1 MTDSPREF
9 EIMQTVAELLDTLPK
24 EKQRQVIAFLASR
37 YGLVLKDPPT
47 GGSGGYHS
55 RPTVR
60 R

>member
-1 MTDSPREF
+1 MTEPREF
-9 EIMQTVAELLDTLPK
+9 EIMQTVAELIDSLPK

-37 YGLVLKDPPT
+37 YGLILKDPPQ
-47 GGSGGYHS
+47 GGSSGYRS